1 MSKSDSSVSWRLNEL
16 ISAGRKAKAFAAAE
30 WSQPDEVES
39 KPEFQLWTPKVLG
52 SNGGVDGVES
62 VEDESVSEDALDEAI
77 TADQTASP
85 EEDAEPA
92 VEEIEP
98 AAPSFDQ
105 SALDRAR
112 SESFEEGY
120 QKAMTEAEGKWA
132 SARDEFIA
140 FTDSLR
146 RAQSADNDFYQPLK
160 KLALHLAEQLVRG
173 ELIQSTAVIERLLE
187 EAIKDIEQQGEGPI
201 VVSLSAA
208 DHRQFTAHLSS
219 DLENLSLRID
229 PNLRQ
234 GSVKITM
241 DDSAVEDFIE
251 TRLSALS
258 EKLLGLPEHRSA
270 PKSTL
275 RQPQAM
281 ASGDPEEA
289 VDSSVIDSD
298 VIDSPVTDSAVI
310 DSAVIDESLINSSV
324 IEGAIDDSSIDA
336 SDPAIDDETP
346 DA

>member
-1 MSKSDSSVSWRLNEL
+1 MSWRLNEL

-30 WSQPDEVES
+30 WAQPDEGEPN
-39 KPEFQLWTPKVLG
+39 PEFQLWTPKVLG
-52 SNGGVDGVES
+52 SAGSVEG
-62 VEDESVSEDALDEAI
+62 VEDESVSEDALDEA
-77 TADQTASP
+77 ALAEQAASP
-85 EEDAEPA
+85 EENAEPVVEDIEPA
-92 VEEIEP
+92 V
-98 AAPSFDQ
+98 PSFDQ
-105 SALDRAR
+105 LALDVAR

-132 SARDEFIA
+132 SARDDFIA
-140 FTDSLR
+140 FTDTLR
-146 RAQSADNDFYQPLK
+146 SAQSSGNDFYQPLK

-173 ELIQSTAVIERLLE
+173 ELTQSTAVIERLLE

-219 DLENLSLRID
+219 DLENLRLRVD
-229 PNLRQ
+229 PKLSQ

-241 DDSAVEDFIE
+241 DDSAVEDLIE
-251 TRLSALS
+251 TRLSGLS

-275 RQPQAM
+275 RQRQAVN
-281 ASGDPEEA
+281 SGSAEEEFDKP
-289 VDSSVIDSD
+289 VIDSSVIDSSVTD
-298 VIDSPVTDSAVI
+298 GSVIDSSVTDGSVVDASDI
-310 DSAVIDESLINSSV
+310 DSSDIETSV
-324 IEGAIDDSSIDA
+324 IESAVDDSLI
-336 SDPAIDDETP
+336 DPAIDEEIP

>member
-16 ISAGRKAKAFAAAE
+16 ISAGRKAKAFATAE
-30 WSQPDEVES
+30 WAQPDEPES
-39 KPEFQLWTPKVLG
+39 NAEFQLWTPKVLG
-52 SNGGVDGVES
+52 SAGGAEEKLVAE
-62 VEDESVSEDALDEAI
+62 EAIDEAAI
-77 TADQTASP
+77 ADQATSP
-85 EEDAEPA
+85 EEHVEAA
-92 VEEIEP
+92 VEEVEP

-105 SALDRAR
+105 SALDLACR
-112 SESFEEGY
+112 ESFEEGY
-120 QKAMTEAEGKWA
+120 QKATAEAEGKWA

-146 RAQSADNDFYQPLK
+146 SAQSGGNDFYQPLK

-201 VVSLSAA
+201 VVNLSTA

-219 DLENLSLRID
+219 DLENLTLRID
-229 PNLRQ
+229 PSLSQ
-234 GSVKITM
+234 GSVRITM
-241 DDSAVEDFIE
+241 DDSAVEDLIE

-258 EKLLGLPEHRSA
+258 EKLLGLPEHKST

-275 RQPQAM
+275 RQRQTLSP
-281 ASGDPEEA
+281 SDPEEEFDGS
-289 VDSSVIDSD
+289 VIDSLEIDSLEIDSPEIDSSVIE
-298 VIDSPVTDSAVI
+298 AVVDNSLI
-310 DSAVIDESLINSSV
+310 DSA
-324 IEGAIDDSSIDA
+324 
-336 SDPAIDDETP
+336 DPAIDDETP